1 MRTDVNARRP
11 KWLYGDGA
19 EPDPRF
25 SLANERTYLAWIRTA
40 LALQAAG
47 LAVGGL
53 ELGLHEGLAGAS
65 GAVLLALGT
74 VSAVQGLLAWQQTE
88 WALRHFKPLPAP
100 VGKYVVALGL
110 LLAGVLAGLAVVL

>member
-1 MRTDVNARRP
+1 MHPPVSVRRP
-11 KWLYGDGA
+11 RWVYSDGA

-53 ELGLHEGLAGAS
+53 DLGLHRGLAVAS
-65 GAVLLALGT
+65 GALLMALG
-74 VSAVQGLLAWQQTE
+74 SLGAVQGLLTWQRTE
-88 WALRHFKPLPAP
+88 WALRHAEPLPSPAA
-100 VGKYVVALGL
+100 KYVVAMGL
-110 LLAGVLAGLAVVL
+110 LLAGVLAALAVML